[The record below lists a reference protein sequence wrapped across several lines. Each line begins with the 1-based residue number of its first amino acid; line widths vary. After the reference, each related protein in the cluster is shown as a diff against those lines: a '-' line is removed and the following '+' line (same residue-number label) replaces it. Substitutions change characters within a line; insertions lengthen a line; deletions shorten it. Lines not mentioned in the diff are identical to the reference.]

1 MCKEMNIVGNKI
13 VLRAIEPEDKDM
25 FLEII
30 NDPETE
36 KMIGGL
42 SFPVSS
48 MEQEQWI
55 KNQVGNK
62 STLRCVIA
70 KREKLEEGIGT
81 VILSDIDYRN
91 GIAQVHIK
99 LSPNNARGQGLGSDA
114 LMTISKYAF
123 EELRL
128 NTIYADVLSHN
139 EISQKLFS
147 KCGFKKDGVLR
158 QRVFKNGKY
167 VDVYSYSLLKADIDH
182 V

>member
-1 MCKEMNIVGNKI
+1 MNILGEKVI
-13 VLRAIEPEDKDM
+13 LRAIESGDRDM

-48 MEQEQWI
+48 LEQELWI

-62 STLRCVIA
+62 SMLRCVIA
-70 KREKLEEGIGT
+70 KKDRQEVGLGT

-91 GIAQVHIK
+91 GVAQVHIK
-99 LSPNNARGQGLGSDA
+99 LSPKGARGQGLGSDA
-114 LMTISKYAF
+114 LRAISGYAF
-123 EELRL
+123 DELRL
-128 NTIYADVLSHN
+128 NALYADILSYN
-139 EISQKLFS
+139 EASRKLFS
-147 KCGFKKDGVLR
+147 KCGFKRDGVLR
-158 QRVFKNGKY
+158 QRVFKNGAY
-167 VDVYSYSLLKADIDH
+167 VDVFSYSLLKADRER